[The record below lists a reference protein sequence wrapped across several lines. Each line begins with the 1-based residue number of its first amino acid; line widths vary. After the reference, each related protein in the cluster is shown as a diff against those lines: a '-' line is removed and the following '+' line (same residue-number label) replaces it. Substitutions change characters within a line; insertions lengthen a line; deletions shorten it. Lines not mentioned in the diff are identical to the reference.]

1 MDHSDLLPL
10 AAQQSIRF
18 ITPRFLIGVPPG
30 KPNDVCLSPEVNAL
44 LERDAVVAVG
54 VSGGKDS
61 DACAIAV
68 ARHLDRI
75 GHKGPRLLVHSDLG
89 RIEWKDSLPSCERL
103 AQRLGWELLVLRRQA
118 GDMLDRWEMRWRNSV
133 SRYEDL
139 SCVKLILPWSTPS
152 MRFCTSELKT
162 HLISS
167 ALKKRFPEGDIL
179 NVTGIRRQESAN
191 RSKMP
196 IWAPNSE
203 LTRKGGVGMTW
214 NAIIDWPVQDVVYA
228 IQDAGLSLHEA
239 YTRYGASR
247 VSCCFC
253 IMSSEADLVA
263 SALCEDNHEPYI
275 RMVELEARSSF
286 AFQGNRW
293 LSDVAPHILSP
304 SLRSKVQEAK
314 AIAAQRQAIEAEIPK
329 HLLFTSGWPTGLPTW
344 GEADLLA
351 RVRRQVSGLLG
362 LNAQYLDAVSVQE
375 RYASLLALKEAKGKG
390 GVVKET
396 SPQQTELCF

>member
-1 MDHSDLLPL
+1 MLEE
-10 AAQQSIRF
+10 SIQF
-18 ITPRFLIGVPPG
+18 VMPNFLKGFPPG
-30 KPNDVCLSPEVNAL
+30 KPNQVGLSLEVQAML
-44 LERDAVVAVG
+44 DRDAVVAVG

-68 ARHLDRI
+68 ARHLDSV

-103 AQRLGWELLVLRRQA
+103 AARLGWELQVVRRQA
-118 GDMLDRWEMRWRNSV
+118 GDMLDRWEVRWRNCV
-133 SRYEDL
+133 ARYEDL

-162 HLISS
+162 HVISG
-167 ALKKRFPEGDIL
+167 ALRKRFPKRDIL
-179 NVTGIRRQESAN
+179 NVTGIRRQESKN

-228 IQDAGLSLHEA
+228 INDAGLSLHEA
-239 YTRYGASR
+239 YTRYGVSR

-253 IMSSEADLVA
+253 IMSSEADLIA

-275 RMVELEARSSF
+275 RMVELEVKSSF

-293 LSDVAPHILSP
+293 LADVAPHVLPP
-304 SLRSKVQEAK
+304 SLRSQVQEAK
-314 AIAAQRQAIEAEIPK
+314 AIAAQRQVIESRIPK
-329 HLLFTSGWPTGLPTW
+329 HLLYTDGWPTRLPTRE
-344 GEADLLA
+344 EADLLA
-351 RVRRQVSGLLG
+351 RVRGEVSALLG
-362 LNAQYLDAVSVQE
+362 LNARFLDATGVHD
-375 RYASLLALKEAKGKG
+375 RYASLLALKKAKGKESTAE
-390 GVVKET
+390 VAA
-396 SPQQTELCF
+396 PQQAELCFI